1 MPSNELF
8 SAEYPI
14 DGDVVMSIAITK
26 GIVKYSWSINIGI
39 NKEKSEIISLRG
51 DGESISE
58 CMTRMRNLLLG
69 MMNVIDDLIIDL
81 KQYVF
86 DEYDEDEDAFGGKNA
101 KFN

>member
-1 MPSNELF
+1 MPNKELF

-14 DGDVVMSIAITK
+14 DGEVVMSIAITK
-26 GIVKYSWSINIGI
+26 GIVKYSWSVNIGI

-51 DGESISE
+51 DGESVSE

-81 KQYVF
+81 KQFAF
-86 DEYDEDEDAFGGKNA
+86 DEYDDENDPFGGRNA

>member
-1 MPSNELF
+1 MPINELF

-14 DGDVVMSIAITK
+14 DGDVIMSITITK
-26 GIVKYSWSINIGI
+26 SLVKYSWSVNIGI
-39 NKEKSEIISLRG
+39 KKDKSEVISLRG
-51 DGESISE
+51 DGESVSE

-69 MMNVIDDLIIDL
+69 VMNVIDDLIIDL
-81 KQYVF
+81 KQFAF